1 MDFRYIQ
8 TDNALISK
16 EAVKEKNL
24 YFGNWKLGIVP
35 KNR

>member
-1 MDFRYIQ
+1 MKMDFRYNQ

-24 YFGNWKLGIVP
+24 YFGN
-35 KNR
+35 